1 MFQITCDGNV
11 IYDPRDRELT
21 VGSPQLALE
30 VNTAGSAS
38 FLLYP
43 DHPRAG
49 SLRKLSSTIEITEGT
64 NTLFRGRLIDDVK
77 SFYNARMMT
86 CEGALAYLNDSVIR
100 PYRFPEDFQHDE
112 DYIDAAENGNV
123 IEFFLGWLIDQHNAQ
138 VGQDRQLHLGTVT
151 MTDPNNYISRS
162 SEGYTKTWDVLRD
175 KLFDSSLGG
184 YVYARYESNGT
195 FIDYLSELTEQSVQ
209 DVVFGE
215 NLLDLEQAI
224 NATETYTVVLPLG
237 AKDDDPDS
245 ETYEQRLTIAEL
257 PDGEI
262 TEDLI
267 KDGDQI
273 YSLSGVAAYGRI
285 CAPVD
290 ETTWDDVSI
299 AINLRSKAAEWL
311 ANKAVKLQ
319 QTITVKAVDLY
330 FTGEAQEIFLPYTLI
345 NVGSTPHSVS
355 DTFALT
361 KITYD
366 IANPANSDLTL
377 GATKRT
383 LTDANVDRQR
393 NTDELIQ
400 STYAD
405 IRGNARAINSLAQ
418 QVTDQSTS
426 ILQSAEQIILSALI
440 NYVEKGQFGDGTV
453 PAETLAQYQETISS
467 ALSILSDRIEMN
479 FSTVSNSISAT
490 DGRVTRNYNELV
502 RYIRFE
508 NGNIIL
514 GMQGNPMT
522 LHLSRDRVS
531 FLQDNLEVAYFS
543 NQKLFVTSG
552 EFLNSL
558 QLGVFGFVPAQ
569 ATGALSFKK
578 VK

>member
-100 PYRFPEDFQHDE
+100 PYRFPEDFLHDA

-162 SEGYTKTWDVLRD
+162 SEGYTRTWDVLRD
-175 KLFDSSLGG
+175 KLFNSSLGG

-195 FIDYLSELTEQSVQ
+195 FIDYVSELTEQSVQ

-245 ETYEQRLTIAEL
+245 ETYEQRLTIADL

-273 YSLSGVAAYGRI
+273 YSVSGVAAYGRI

-290 ETTWDDVSI
+290 ETTWDDVRV

-405 IRGNARAINSLAQ
+405 IQGNARAISSLAQ

-426 ILQSAEQIILSALI
+426 IIQDAQQIILTALEG
-440 NYVEKGQFGDGTV
+440 YVRTGDFTS
-453 PAETLAQYQETISS
+453 YQETVAASL
-467 ALSILSDRIEMN
+467 AVMSDQIVMN
-479 FSTVSNSISAT
+479 FTTTTNQITAT
-490 DGRVTRNYNELV
+490 NDEIARIYNERL
-502 RYIRFE
+502 RYIRFVD
-508 NGNIIL
+508 GNIVLGEEGNELIL
-514 GMQGNPMT
+514 TIRN
-522 LHLSRDRVS
+522 DRIS
-531 FLQDNLEVAYFS
+531 FTQDNLEVAYFS
-543 NQKLFVTSG
+543 NQKLYVTNG
-552 EFLNSL
+552 EFINSL

-569 ATGALSFKK
+569 DGQSLSFKK
-578 VK
+578 VS

>member
-38 FLLYP
+38 CLLYP

-86 CEGALAYLNDSVIR
+86 CEGALDYLNDSVIR